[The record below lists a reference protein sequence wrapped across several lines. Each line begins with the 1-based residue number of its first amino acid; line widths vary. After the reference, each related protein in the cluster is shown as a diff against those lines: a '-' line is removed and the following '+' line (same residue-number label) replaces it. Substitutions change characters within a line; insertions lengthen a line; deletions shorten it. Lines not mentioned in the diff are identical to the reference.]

1 MQLGWHLIKKKWPNT
16 TFLLGLIDD
25 LEKGDTFATLMGWL
39 DDVDAGGGTV
49 FADGEVVKVTTIHS
63 TITIFTTKIC
73 EKMSIQY
80 SSIWCRDSNSRPL
93 EHEPPPI
100 TTRPGLPSSFTQL
113 FPKYSLIPSP
123 LK

>member
-1 MQLGWHLIKKKWPNT
+1 MGLWNRKRTLYGLSHTTARLVQLGWHLIKKKWLNT

-63 TITIFTTKIC
+63 TFTIFTTKIC
-73 EKMSIQY
+73 EKCP
-80 SSIWCRDSNSRPL
+80 SSIPGFEL
-93 EHEPPPI
+93 
-100 TTRPGLPSSFTQL
+100 TTFET
-113 FPKYSLIPSP
+113 
-123 LK
+123 